1 MVFVKIFWNFKETI
15 VSFFSFSKNAEPLT
29 NTMINKKHFSYLHWS
44 YQIRFTLKKI
54 YLGAKLGQHIYFGPI
69 PATNTPQDTV

>member
-1 MVFVKIFWNFKETI
+1 
-15 VSFFSFSKNAEPLT
+15 
-29 NTMINKKHFSYLHWS
+29 MINKKHFSYLHWS
-44 YQIRFTLKKI
+44 YQIRFTRKKI